1 MSALAVV
8 FLYPTYNM
16 VRMSLVQSGPQGPK
30 ISLQNYTELFGSV
43 PFERYFA
50 NSLVVTLTTIAL
62 GLAVNSLLAYLMARA
77 RWRFHW
83 LTLGAVV
90 ALMVIPLEA
99 LVIPLLLLT
108 NTLGWLDSYH
118 VQIIPF
124 IADPLSVFL
133 FYQFFR
139 SFSRDL
145 EDAALVDGLGRLRV
159 FLQVVVPNSRPAFA
173 AVAILRFLFLWDSYL
188 WPVMVTRG
196 PEFRPLT
203 VGMRHAL
210 EFGHLTAY
218 ATLMTIPTVV
228 LFLALQRRFMTSL
241 AAQV

>member
-1 MSALAVV
+1 
-8 FLYPTYNM
+8 M
-16 VRMSLVQSGPQGPK
+16 VRTSLLQSGPLGPK
-30 ISLQNYTELFGSV
+30 ISLQNYAELFEYI

-50 NSLVVTLTTIAL
+50 NSLIITLTTIAL
-62 GLAVNSLLAYLMARA
+62 GLVVNSLLAYLMARA
-77 RWRFHW
+77 RWRWRF
-83 LTLGAVV
+83 LTLGAIV
-90 ALMVIPLEA
+90 ALMVIPFEA

-133 FYQFFR
+133 FYQFFVD
-139 SFSRDL
+139 FSKEL
-145 EDAALVDGLGRLRV
+145 EDAARVDGLGRLRV
-159 FLQVVVPNSRPAFA
+159 YLQVVVPNSRPAFA
-173 AVAILRFLFLWDSYL
+173 AVAIFRFLFLWDSYL

-203 VGMRHAL
+203 VGMRHAF

-228 LFLALQRRFMTSL
+228 LFLALQRRFTTSL